1 MKCFKIVICCDKKIS
16 DKVMTYSL
24 IKTLLLKSKNYFFF
38 AFTRL
43 INRAGSNIRF
53 VHVAVTSVNEVSHP
67 NAWVPPN
74 PLKLKI
80 INPAISTND
89 V

>member
-1 MKCFKIVICCDKKIS
+1 MKCFKIVICCYKKNIGQS
-16 DKVMTYSL
+16 NDIFFYKDAA
-24 IKTLLLKSKNYFFF
+24 LKKLNYFFF

-67 NAWVPPN
+67 NACVPPN

-80 INPAISTND
+80 INPAINTID